1 MLKLIRE
8 PGDQV
13 LVPLRRGEDR
23 DKKFEQVIRWYPE
36 LQAEMTA
43 KGTIVLMAPGGLESG
58 KDSGRVFGQLF
69 VWNEETGK
77 GKVFDS
83 STVFTLPNG
92 AKRSPDASWIPNAVW
107 DSLSK
112 EERQKMSRVCPS
124 FVIEVRSP
132 SDRLSRLQKK
142 CREWVE
148 QGVELAWLIDPYSR
162 NVYSYTKAGDEV
174 VEAQAENGAAHIN
187 GTGPVEGFRM
197 DLTGLWEDR

>member
-1 MLKLIRE
+1 MLRLIQQ

-23 DKKFEQVIRWYPE
+23 DKKFERIIRWYPE

-58 KDSGRVFGQLF
+58 KDSGEAFAQLAI
-69 VWNEETGK
+69 WNQKNRK

-83 STVFTLPNG
+83 STVFTLPNE
-92 AKRSPDASWIPNAVW
+92 AKRSPDASWMPNAVW
-107 DSLSK
+107 ESLSK
-112 EERQKMSRVCPS
+112 EERKKMSRVCPS

-132 SDRLSRLQKK
+132 SNRLTRLQTK

-148 QGVELAWLIDPYSR
+148 QGVELAWLIDPNKQDVYTYSKR
-162 NVYSYTKAGDEV
+162 GDEV
-174 VEAQAENGAAHIN
+174 VEIQAETGVSYIDGA
-187 GTGPVEGFRM
+187 GLVEGFRM
-197 DLTGLWEDR
+197 DLTELWQDR